1 MDLLRLKH
9 LCLFLSIAPL
19 VTAQSG
25 TYTIIAPRTIR
36 SNLPYNVGVSV
47 EADSPVQV
55 VVSIKSRHLSGGSSG
70 STQQTTVDPKAATS
84 QLITLQVGDLVDG
97 GSYNLTVRGTG
108 GLNFENTTELIYS
121 PKSSSIIIQTDKPI
135 YKPGELVQFRVLY
148 LDRSLRP
155 KGPGT
160 LDIVVKDSQGNIIK
174 QWKNI
179 VVQRGMFAE
188 QLQLS
193 SQPNLGDW
201 TMEVTAQNQ
210 KETQQFAI
218 AEYVLPKFNV
228 DINMPSFGTFN
239 SSKITTRVRAT
250 YTYGQPVKG
259 ELVISA
265 YPTIHSSYIQPVF
278 PGVVRKTVQIN
289 GDAEVEFDLAT
300 ELQLTD
306 DYQRS
311 IQIETTVTEQL
322 TGRQQNATKTIVLH
336 KYEYKLEIVKGSES
350 FKPGLPYTIIIKVA
364 TQDDVPIS
372 DPRTDALQVKHGFSY
387 NHDEFQMSTYPIP
400 PSGLVTLTFDAPKNE
415 SLVALGIEATYKDLT
430 EWFPTVQKALS
441 QSNAYIE
448 AVIKSGNPTVNT
460 EVEVDVTATVQFDTL
475 YYELVG
481 RGDLLISRKVSLR
494 NPSDR
499 LNFRVLAPINSAPK
513 ATLIIH
519 IIHENE
525 IIADAVEFNVGGSLD
540 NFLNITMT
548 ANQVEPGKDVEIVV
562 GSRPNSLIGL
572 RGIDQSVLI
581 LRQDKDINLATA
593 ERELEAWN
601 SIDRP
606 NSNFRFKRSLF
617 APSGA
622 STASAVYEK
631 AGLVILTNAVVH
643 QQPPVGLRTSDKA
656 NPRPIRPFYD
666 ASLATSS
673 LRPDI
678 GPPISYNGPT
688 RGPLQG
694 PYAFSRIPRPKLSPY
709 RIFLSNLK
717 QLPAPT
723 WIFNSSLTGY
733 DGRSKIKKTVPDTIT
748 SWVISGFSLD
758 NVYGLG
764 ISDVPMKLKVFRPF
778 FISLNIPYSVVKGE
792 AVGVQ
797 VLVHNYMERN
807 INADI
812 TLDNSGNQFSFT
824 QDENEIESR
833 VELYRTEKVSVPA
846 NSVSSVTFLITP
858 VKLGLIDLSV
868 KAESRIA
875 GDALVKMLK
884 VVPPGQPQKLNKAIM
899 IDSRRPSSVPLN
911 LTTKFPA
918 KRVPD
923 SDFVK
928 FTVVG
933 DILGPAITNLDRLL
947 EMPTGCGEQNMIKF
961 VPDVVILEYLQATRQ
976 LSEAT
981 RAKAI
986 EFLEIGYQ
994 RQLSYRHEDG
1004 SFSAFGPI
1012 SSNSGSTW
1020 LTAFVIQAFI
1030 SARPYIFIDKAIIE
1044 KALTWLVSKQEISG
1058 KFKEQGRIYDTNLPG
1073 QSSEGLALTAYV
1085 TLALLEAESDSDIKT
1100 DSRFATGKNLALD
1113 FLTRN
1118 LEGLTDPYAVSIIT
1132 FVLTKA
1138 DHYSKQG
1145 AFNILEGLAKISD
1158 DGQFKHW
1165 ETIKSAEE
1173 EKNPWSKNPRPIG
1186 IEASSYALLTY
1197 SQRNYVGDSIP
1208 VVRWLLAQRNANG
1221 GFISTQDTIVA
1232 LTALARF
1239 ARLSRT
1245 SSINLHVE
1253 ITYEGGSQGFEIKDE
1268 NAIMLQEFALP
1279 ANTRWVNVESTGTG
1293 VAIAQL
1299 SWGYNIEVT
1308 GAWPSFTLDPQ
1319 LDRTSNTNQMT
1330 LSVCTS
1336 FYGGNQSNMAVME
1349 VNMPTGFQVN
1359 KDKLANL
1366 LHYPA
1371 IKRFETDEEDSKV
1384 VMYFDSLENRQENC
1398 PTVSAYRVFPVAKQ
1412 APAYVTVYDYYDNS
1426 RKARQFYNAPK
1437 TTLCDIC
1444 DEKLCS
1450 QECLV
1455 ARQRQSQENA
1465 RVNKAS
1471 SSAIPNLLRTSI
1483 FTLISYFSI
1492 LFIHE

>member
-643 QQPPVGLRTSDKA
+643 QQPPVVFYRANFMDDLDINPQAESTGGRELSDPQDLANIRTRKYF
-656 NPRPIRPFYD
+656 PETFIWEE
-666 ASLATSS
+666 LT
-673 LRPDI
+673 
-678 GPPISYNGPT
+678 
-688 RGPLQG
+688 
-694 PYAFSRIPRPKLSPY
+694 
-709 RIFLSNLK
+709 
-717 QLPAPT
+717 
-723 WIFNSSLTGY
+723 TGY